1 MSAATSITE
10 VKQRWA
16 SLVLGWVTAL
26 IFFSSRVQIPPAP
39 TLNFENFFLKTGAVY
54 GSFLPLVAIGCPWG
68 AVSMR
73 KKRWN
78 RTLKIFAPR
87 MQVHHGQNWVYYGK
101 TGIWRCFGNPR
112 YPPEL
117 AGPLWRRQLMW
128 RFLNENGLDF
138 ELSAFKVSRGWK
150 ITSPRFL
157 NGLTA
162 PAPLSNSIIVL
173 QTHAKPM

>member
-16 SLVLGWVTAL
+16 SLVLGWVTAAL
-26 IFFSSRVQIPPAP
+26 IFSSRVQIPPAP
-39 TLNFENFFLKTGAVY
+39 TFNFENVFLKTWAVY

-87 MQVHHGQNWVYYGK
+87 MQVYHGRNWVYYGK
-101 TGIWRCFGNPR
+101 TRIWRGFGNPR

-162 PAPLSNSIIVL
+162 PAPLWNSIIVL